1 MSELNRKEFS
11 GDDYKFVFPRENKE
25 TIVKRSIV
33 IHPIFGLDR
42 VIAQKNDVKSWSFDE
57 IQSSTVQLYIDWMI
71 AKLNNEN
78 DVTDTSVPIE
88 DGLIINYLSSTD
100 YDFLRTISSNKDRK
114 TQYIEISKKLCLLIH
129 FIVYMGNKMLWSES
143 DGLLRYIMKI
153 LLFGDVFEKLEVADI
168 KRELIPSKDEEATM
182 KNWIAVH
189 GNPSDSQ
196 LFESRDFAYWNRLKN
211 NLPQTISTTSMISV
225 PQRMGSFATLPSI
238 QPSRT
243 SMTIPSI
250 QPSIVIPS
258 FSLAQ
263 INESKRMEIISS
275 LRQKRIERNFNSNRG
290 LYLSVTGKRSE
301 GVFMLS
307 IRDAF
312 ISATIKRVL
321 TASIA
326 DDTKTWNL
334 SNLNISEIENKFNTT
349 PFTGIEVTLE
359 VSSFKS
365 LYFIVMYMM
374 HFHGDD
380 SHASL
385 GSWEDNFLRD
395 IESDKMMDSVFN
407 DVKYLAI
414 NSLVNLITEYKQKT
428 A

>member
-11 GDDYKFVFPRENKE
+11 DDDYKFVFPRENKE
-25 TIVKRSIV
+25 IIVKRSIV

-42 VIAQKNDVKSWSFDE
+42 VIAQKNDAKSWSFDE
-57 IQSSTVQLYIDWMI
+57 IQSSTAQLYIDWMI

-88 DGLIINYLSSTD
+88 DGLIINYLSATD
-100 YDFLRTISSNKDRK
+100 YDFLQTISSNKDRK
-114 TQYIEISKKLCLLIH
+114 TQYTEIFKKLCPLIH
-129 FIVYMGNKMLWSES
+129 FLVYLGNKMLWSES

-153 LLFGDVFEKLEVADI
+153 LLFGDVTEKLEVADI
-168 KRELIPSKDEEATM
+168 KRELIPSKEEEVTM

-196 LFESRDFAYWNRLKN
+196 LFESKDFAYWNRLKN
-211 NLPQTISTTSMISV
+211 NLPQTISTTSTISV
-225 PQRMGSFATLPSI
+225 LQRMGS
-238 QPSRT
+238 
-243 SMTIPSI
+243 SMRIPSI

-258 FSLAQ
+258 FSLTQ

-301 GVFMLS
+301 GVFVLS

-312 ISATIKRVL
+312 ISATIKRIL
-321 TASIA
+321 TSSIA
-326 DDTKTWNL
+326 DDTKAWNL
-334 SNLNISEIENKFNTT
+334 SSLNISEIENKFNTT
-349 PFTGIEVTLE
+349 PFAGIEVTLE

-374 HFHGDD
+374 HYHGDD
-380 SHASL
+380 SNVSL
-385 GSWEDNFLRD
+385 GSWETNFLHD
-395 IESDKMMDSVFN
+395 VESDKMMDSVFN
-407 DVKYLAI
+407 DAKYLAI
-414 NSLVNLITEYKQKT
+414 NSLVNLITEYRQKT